1 MPEQVAPGFES
12 VPTGTALIRPLV
24 RMNAL
29 VHFEVVFP
37 RACIVTVAALM
48 QRGGIVFI
56 FTLLLSV
63 RTRLAAQVSHEMGL
77 MTESKVAVGTRVPRI
92 CVCRFVYFHL

>member
-48 QRGGIVFI
+48 QRGGIVF
-56 FTLLLSV
+56 TLVLSLG
-63 RTRLAAQVSHEMGL
+63 TRLAAQVSHEMGL